1 MTFGG
6 DIKDFETK
14 AKNIEKEK
22 ILSKEQLQCLTEYTL
37 KSREEQEEIRKE
49 SRKLRLPLIF

>member
-14 AKNIEKEK
+14 AKKIEKDK
-22 ILSKEQLQCLTEYTL
+22 ILNREQLQCLIEYTL
-37 KSREEQEEIRKE
+37 KSQEEQEEIRKE
-49 SRKLRLPLIF
+49 SRKL